1 MCNALRTLII
11 GYLICRRKNG
21 TVKILSPILKFATFS
36 SAILAI
42 ACSQQDVPQTEAAAG
57 SENNAAEIVEAPSPV
72 MIPRTPSP
80 EGASVFFIS
89 PADGDT
95 VTNPISIEF
104 GIEGMNVVKAGDNQ
118 PDSGHHHLLIDTD
131 LPDFGLPIPADEH
144 HIHFGDGST
153 STEITLEPGTHTLR
167 MILGDHLHIPH
178 DSPIMSDPITITV
191 K

>member
-11 GYLICRRKNG
+11 RRLICRRKNG
-21 TVKILSPILKFATFS
+21 TVKILSPILKFATFG
-36 SAILAI
+36 SAVLVVSCNQHHA
-42 ACSQQDVPQTEAAAG
+42 PQAEPAAG
-57 SENNAAEIVEAPSPV
+57 NENVATETAEASSPAV
-72 MIPRTPSP
+72 MPRTASP

-95 VTNPISIEF
+95 VANPVSIEF

-118 PDSGHHHLLIDTD
+118 PDSGHHHLLVDTD
-131 LPDFGLPIPADEH
+131 LPDFGLPIPADKH

-167 MILGDHLHIPH
+167 MLLGDHLHIPH

>member
-1 MCNALRTLII
+1 M
-11 GYLICRRKNG
+11 
-21 TVKILSPILKFATFS
+21 KIVSPILKFAICS
-36 SAILAI
+36 LAILAV

-57 SENNAAEIVEAPSPV
+57 SENVAPETTEASSPAV
-72 MIPRTPSP
+72 MPRTASP

-95 VTNPISIEF
+95 VTNPVGIEF

>member
-11 GYLICRRKNG
+11 GYLICRRKSG
-21 TVKILSPILKFATFS
+21 TVKIVSPILKFAIFS
-36 SAILAI
+36 AAILSI
-42 ACSQQDVPQTEAAAG
+42 ACSQQDAPQPEAAAG
-57 SENNAAEIVEAPSPV
+57 DKHVATETTEASSPAV
-72 MIPRTPSP
+72 MPRTASP

-95 VTNPISIEF
+95 VASPVSIEF
-104 GIEGMNVVKAGDNQ
+104 GIEGMSVVKAGDKQ
-118 PDSGHHHLLIDTD
+118 PHSGHHHLLVDTD

-167 MILGDHLHIPH
+167 MLLGDHLHIPH

>member
-11 GYLICRRKNG
+11 GYLLCRRKNG
-21 TVKILSPILKFATFS
+21 TVKIVSPILKFAICS

-42 ACSQQDVPQTEAAAG
+42 ACSQQDAPQTEAAAG
-57 SENNAAEIVEAPSPV
+57 SANVAPETTEASSPAV
-72 MIPRTPSP
+72 MPRTAST

-95 VTNPISIEF
+95 VTNPVSIEF
-104 GIEGMNVVKAGDNQ
+104 GIEGMNVVKAGENQ